1 MYFRKLAQVY
11 LIPHQGSS
19 SSTSEGITKVFEK
32 ANKFQKT
39 TSKQFPVASVVLLDE
54 VGLAE
59 TSPFNPLKVLHS
71 LLEPSYPATGPTVS
85 VIGIFNWRL
94 DISKSSRALLV
105 QRPQFNLNDL
115 VDTAER
121 LLNTRVIGQRLVLEP
136 LAKAYEKNGSQFPDD
151 QEDYYYSVLRRI
163 MMCVEAGRPLI
174 LTDLETI
181 YGSLYDL
188 WDQNYIVV
196 RNKDNVK
203 YFTRVAL
210 GAYSNPMLYVSPNF
224 KFGSTKPFEKILK
237 DELLWCLSCIKYQ
250 HSNVNYI
257 STLKLDILKQVLE
270 NDDGLIENHLEDFK
284 NNLISIYPNFE
295 YLQKYSELYYNDF
308 IKINLSIYSTK
319 LDFILRH
326 LIGTEDK
333 IVNPF
338 VLHIYWWKYA
348 AEILIQLKL
357 VETFPDLIT
366 KAQNDFIVY
375 GKLDRFLFNESINL
389 ILKNICDDK
398 PWKQDMDFIS
408 SIYYKINDS
417 KNFSNLHLL
426 FLCNDLLKI
435 NTTPLEKVKEIINLG
450 KSTKNKEIITT
461 EIINLVFSNLDNNN
475 NEIPITSFI
484 KRSLNLI
491 SLESE
496 IRLTLYKHIFSQYS
510 FKLMNNG
517 IIEKIFTTEIQQNK
531 QIFFILIKNS
541 KKALQFSIRLKT
553 INDNINDINSN
564 MAWSC
569 CEIIQSIFNQFELSE
584 LLPYF
589 KNSIESFTNQED
601 LLLQQITSIAFLKEF
616 INKYWK
622 NYFQKDNSLSN
633 KVLLI

>member
-1 MYFRKLAQVY
+1 M
-11 LIPHQGSS
+11 
-19 SSTSEGITKVFEK
+19 
-32 ANKFQKT
+32 
-39 TSKQFPVASVVLLDE
+39 
-54 VGLAE
+54 
-59 TSPFNPLKVLHS
+59 
-71 LLEPSYPATGPTVS
+71 
-85 VIGIFNWRL
+85 
-94 DISKSSRALLV
+94 
-105 QRPQFNLNDL
+105 
-115 VDTAER
+115 
-121 LLNTRVIGQRLVLEP
+121 
-136 LAKAYEKNGSQFPDD
+136 
-151 QEDYYYSVLRRI
+151 
-163 MMCVEAGRPLI
+163 
-174 LTDLETI
+174 
-181 YGSLYDL
+181 
-188 WDQNYIVV
+188 
-196 RNKDNVK
+196 
-203 YFTRVAL
+203 
-210 GAYSNPMLYVSPNF
+210 
-224 KFGSTKPFEKILK
+224 PFEKILE

-257 STLKLDILKQVLE
+257 SALNNQILSNSIFLYYEELDILKQVLE

-295 YLQKYSELYYNDF
+295 YFQKYLDLYYNDF
-308 IKINLSIYSTK
+308 IKINLSAYSTK

-326 LIGTEDK
+326 LIGVTEDK
-333 IVNPF
+333 IINPF
-338 VLHIYWWKYA
+338 ILHIYWWKYA
-348 AEILIQLKL
+348 TEILIQLKL
-357 VETFPDLIT
+357 AETFPDLII

-375 GKLDRFLFNESINL
+375 GKLGQYFFKESINL
-389 ILKNICDDK
+389 ILQNICDDK
-398 PWKQDMDFIS
+398 PWEQDMDFIS

-435 NTTPLEKVKEIINLG
+435 NTIPLEKVKEIINLG
-450 KSTKNKEIITT
+450 KSTKNQEIITT
-461 EIINLVFSNLDNNN
+461 EVINLVFSNLDNNN

-510 FKLMNNG
+510 FRLMNNG

-541 KKALQFSIRLKT
+541 EKALQLSIRLKT

-564 MAWSC
+564 MAESC
-569 CEIIQSIFNQFELSE
+569 CEIIQSIFNQFELNE

-589 KNSIESFTNQED
+589 KDSIESSTKQED

-622 NYFQKDNSLSN
+622 NYFQKDNFLSKSLIKEINNIMKISATRN
-633 KVLLI
+633 IKERVYIF